1 MRDKY
6 LTTWTS
12 QGGTTRRQI
21 DYIMINAKY
30 RNADKKAHRNF
41 YCRAR
46 MSQNQQRRVQTTQ
59 LFYNAAK
66 KYKTPTPPGTGG
78 ERKYD
83 IRELR
88 IRPENLTKWYKEQEG
103 ENEKGETGR
112 EHDQEQTKQD

>member
-1 MRDKY
+1 MNQNQK
-6 LTTWTS
+6 
-12 QGGTTRRQI
+12 
-21 DYIMINAKY
+21 
-30 RNADKKAHRNF
+30 H
-41 YCRAR
+41 RAR
-46 MSQNQQRRVQTTQ
+46 KIQRY
-59 LFYNAAK
+59 YNAAK